1 MNIGVIYMVTIRIFT
16 TPTCLWCKKAKDYLK
31 KRKLSYIELDVYED
45 NKARQEMITKTG
57 QMGVPVIE
65 IDGKC
70 IVGFDQEQIEGL
82 LVDAPEEK
90 TVTVAK
96 KVVVKKK
103 VKKPVQKKWKE
114 VEGKQRWKK

>member
-1 MNIGVIYMVTIRIFT
+1 MVTIRIFT

-31 KRKLSYIELDVYED
+31 KRKLSYIELDLYED
-45 NKARQEMITKTG
+45 NKARHEMITKTG